1 VSNQDWPGPYWQQND
16 DADAGRRSRHG
27 SQAEDQSPWDD
38 AGFWRSDDR
47 RSGQR
52 DVGRW
57 GRGEERARRP
67 GHSQEGT
74 GRSGSSGSGRFSQ
87 TADDLR
93 NRLGLRGSAV
103 SRGRSRDDDQAAD
116 EDFWGEAGRGRSGGS
131 GSRESGRGGRGTAAG
146 SDRGRTANGYD
157 GNGRAANGRGAAN
170 GHGAAN
176 GYGAANGRA
185 ANGYGA
191 GNGRAANGRG
201 DRNGWDGAQT
211 QGWQENG
218 SGRGGYR
225 GTRRAGAGGAAN
237 GGAANGGAANGGAA
251 NGGAANGGA
260 ANGASYG
267 EDGTGEWSRR
277 TALKE
282 RTARIAE
289 GVRTRTTQRIDGG
302 RGGNGRGGDGWDGG
316 PGGGYSRRF
325 DQNGRPLTRM
335 ERFKRYLRSGDWWR
349 HWTWRKAL
357 GLVGGG
363 IAAMILLGAI
373 GFFVIYEMTPI
384 PTAQTEEAGW
394 QSSNVYLA
402 NGQLLD
408 TFSNDGQTR
417 QLLTEAQIPAVMTE
431 AMTAAED
438 RNFYHEGGISV
449 TGLLRAAYDDVLGG
463 GTLQGG
469 STITMQYVKNDYSG
483 VNTGQNIGTKFK
495 EIFIAMKLGRE
506 RSKSWVMTNY
516 LNVVPFGTTEYGL
529 GAATQAYFNVN
540 LAKPG
545 AKLTVPQAAML
556 AAMPNAPGYF
566 DPDPKAGPAYTA
578 LLNRY
583 KYVLTNMARDGNITS
598 QQASAYDN
606 EFPKITPAPAT
617 SGLTGQKGYLSQM
630 VTQELEA
637 PRAYGGYG
645 LTAQQLGTGGY
656 QIYTTFSMAKVSA
669 LVHSV
674 NTERAEIEAID
685 GTPMPQY
692 DWIGSVLEDAK
703 TGAIVAVDGGP
714 GYGVKDC
721 NKTLVACEWNRAES
735 PEEVG
740 SSFKPYVL
748 ATAVKEG
755 MNVFTSKLNGYA
767 PIAIPYATVAPPTAQ
782 SLQATEQMLSLLSPP
797 PGDSQFFTPSMN
809 QHSFPYNGE
818 WYQVFDEL
826 GEDYNTPQPVNIAT
840 AVSSDP
846 AFEDLAHRDGVENI
860 VQMAANLGVGQNP
873 FNVKCPPG
881 ATVAQM
887 KACSDLAGLQA
898 FGRIGSPEITFGEAP
913 LTAVEQASTFATLA
927 DDGIYHSPHVIARV
941 VQGTQ
946 TLPSDVVTRQVLSP
960 AAAAD
965 TDWALSF
972 DNNSDVGT
980 AENTVSFRRGGI
992 IGKTG
997 TLGVDQNSSEAW
1009 FVGATPDE
1017 YSLSVALYTQA
1028 GNGATQVLNSLP
1040 DANGTAGEDG
1050 GAWPATIWNN
1060 FMTTEFGSQSWQPVN
1075 QVFQTVNGYP
1085 FTAWIQAKPKPLP
1098 NCKPGQVKNC
1108 KPVTCKPGFHF
1119 GQPCTGS
1126 NPSPGSSCQPFT
1138 GQCNNPSPNPSA
1150 SVSPNPSASASPSP
1164 SASCTPPFPGGTCV
1178 DSTGQEARTTAAI
1191 VTVAAP
1197 PFVGAEDK
1205 SALVVASLAKLGVV
1219 T

>member
-1 VSNQDWPGPYWQQND
+1 VSNQDWPGPYWQQD
-16 DADAGRRSRHG
+16 EDADAGRRSRHG
-27 SQAEDQSPWDD
+27 SQAQDQSPWDD
-38 AGFWRSDDR
+38 AGFWRSDERRAARSDDR
-47 RSGQR
+47 QPGQR
-52 DVGRW
+52 DGGRW
-57 GRGEERARRP
+57 GRGEERARRS
-67 GHSQEGT
+67 GHSEQGT
-74 GRSGSSGSGRFSQ
+74 GRSGGNGSGRFSQ
-87 TADDLR
+87 TADDLK
-93 NRLGLRGSAV
+93 NRLGLRGSVV
-103 SRGRSRDDDQAAD
+103 SRGQSRDDDQAAD
-116 EDFWGEAGRGRSGGS
+116 EDFWGESGRGRSGGS
-131 GSRESGRGGRGTAAG
+131 TPREPGRGSRGTAAG
-146 SDRGRTANGYD
+146 NDRGRSANGYG
-157 GNGRAANGRGAAN
+157 GNGRAANGRAAN
-170 GHGAAN
+170 GQ
-176 GYGAANGRA
+176 GAANGRD
-185 ANGYGA
+185 
-191 GNGRAANGRG
+191 

-211 QGWQENG
+211 QGGQENG

-225 GTRRAGAGGAAN
+225 GTRRASGGSGANGGAAN

-260 ANGASYG
+260 ANGGGANGGVGYD
-267 EDGTGEWSRR
+267 ENGTGDWSRR

-316 PGGGYSRRF
+316 PGGPGGGYSRRF
-325 DQNGRPLTRM
+325 DRNGRPLTRM
-335 ERFKRYLRSGDWWR
+335 ERFKRYVRSGDWWR
-349 HWTWRKAL
+349 HWTWKKAL

-363 IAAMILLGAI
+363 IAAMILLGVI

-384 PTAQTEEAGW
+384 PTAEADEAGW

-402 NGQLLD
+402 NGQLLG

-417 QLLTEAQIPAVMTE
+417 QLLTAGQIPASMTE

-449 TGLLRAAYDDVLGG
+449 TGLLRAAYDDVLGS

-469 STITMQYVKNDYSG
+469 STITMQYVKNGYSG
-483 VNTGQNIGTKFK
+483 VDTGQNMSTKIK

-506 RSKSWVMTNY
+506 RPKSWVMTNY

-529 GAATQAYFNVN
+529 GAAAQAYFNIN
-540 LAKPG
+540 LTKPG
-545 AKLTVPQAAML
+545 ATLTVPQAAML

-598 QQASAYDN
+598 QQASVYDQ
-606 EFPKITPAPAT
+606 EFPKITPPPAAA
-617 SGLTGQKGYLSQM
+617 GLTGQKGYLWQM
-630 VTQELEA
+630 VQQELEA

-645 LTAQQLGTGGY
+645 LTAQQLGARGY
-656 QIYTTFSMAKVSA
+656 QIYTTFSLTKVSA

-674 NTERAEIEAID
+674 NTERAQIEAID

-714 GYGVKDC
+714 GYGVRDC
-721 NKTLVACEWNRAES
+721 DKTIVACEWNRAES

-755 MNVFTSKLNGYA
+755 MNVFTSKLNGFA
-767 PIAIPYATVAPPTAQ
+767 PIAIPYAPENT
-782 SLQATEQMLSLLSPP
+782 ATEQMLSLLSAP
-797 PGDSQFFTPSMN
+797 PGDSQYFTPSMN
-809 QHSFPYNGE
+809 QHSFVYNGE

-846 AFEDLAHRDGVENI
+846 AFEDLAHRDGIDNI
-860 VQMAANLGVGQNP
+860 VDMAQSLGVGQNP
-873 FNVKCPPG
+873 FNVKCPTG

-887 KACSDLAGLQA
+887 KACSDLTGLQV
-898 FGRIGSPEITFGEAP
+898 FGAKGSPEITFGEAP

-927 DDGIYHSPHVIARV
+927 DDGVYHSPHVIKRV
-941 VQGTQ
+941 VDGTQ

-997 TLGVDQNSSEAW
+997 TLGVEQNSSEAW
-1009 FVGATPDE
+1009 FIGATPNQ
-1017 YSLSVALYTQA
+1017 YALSVALYTQA
-1028 GNGATQVLNSLP
+1028 GNGATQILNSLP
-1040 DANGTAGEDG
+1040 DADGTAGEDG
-1050 GAWPATIWNN
+1050 GAWPASIWNN

-1108 KPVTCKPGFHF
+1108 KPVACKPGFRF
-1119 GQPCTGS
+1119 GQPCTGG
-1126 NPSPGSSCQPFT
+1126 NPSPNPSCQPFT
-1138 GQCNNPSPNPSA
+1138 GQCNNPSPNPS
-1150 SVSPNPSASASPSP
+1150 SNPTPADSASPSP
-1164 SASCTPPFPGGTCV
+1164 STSCTPPFPGGTCV
-1178 DSTGQEARTTAAI
+1178 DSTAPAGTTTGQEARTTAAI

-1197 PFVGAEDK
+1197 PPFVGAEDK
-1205 SALVVASLAKLGVV
+1205 SALVVASLAAIGVV